1 MRGLPRRFGRAQTYE
16 RRSGG
21 RTEGTPCQDCGK
33 ACRLAAQIFR
43 PCRCIAGGSAGLFI
57 RARLRARARGRTR
70 AERMKLTLRDL
81 EVRGKRVLV
90 RVDFNVPVEERDG
103 KIVITDDTRI
113 RESLPTIN
121 WLREHGAKTILMSH
135 FGRPKGK
142 RVDKYT
148 LRPVADY
155 LHTLINQPGIFSHDI
170 IGEVPEKIVAHMQ
183 EGDVALLQNLRF
195 HPGEEAND
203 PKFAEALAKLG
214 DLYVNDAFG
223 AAHRAH
229 ASTAGM
235 TKFVPKAAMGLLME
249 KELRYLHE
257 ELDRPGKP
265 FVVIMGGAKVSDKIG
280 VLKALMEKADTILIG
295 GAMANTFFKA
305 EGIPIGASLVE
316 SDKLDLARELLD
328 LAKKRGVKLLLPIDA
343 VETDEIRAGAT
354 IRNTSRLSPQH
365 GISDGWQAVDIGA
378 ATIALYQDEIAKGE
392 TILWNGPV
400 GIFEIPDFAEGTIAI
415 AEALAQSGATTIIG
429 GGDSVTAVKQAGL
442 ADKMTFISTGGG
454 ASLELLEGKELPGVA
469 ALSDKT

>member
-1 MRGLPRRFGRAQTYE
+1 MP
-16 RRSGG
+16 
-21 RTEGTPCQDCGK
+21 
-33 ACRLAAQIFR
+33 
-43 PCRCIAGGSAGLFI
+43 
-57 RARLRARARGRTR
+57 
-70 AERMKLTLRDL
+70 KLSVRDL
-81 EVRGKRVLV
+81 DVRGKRVLV
-90 RVDFNVPVEERDG
+90 RVDFNVPTENRSG
-103 KIVITDDTRI
+103 KVRITDDTRI

-121 WLREHGAKTILMSH
+121 YLRKHGAKTILMAH
-135 FGRPKGK
+135 FGRPNGK
-142 RVDKYT
+142 PVPKYS
-148 LRPVADY
+148 LRPIGEH
-155 LHTLINQPGIFSHDI
+155 LHSLIHQPVIFSHDT
-170 IGEVPEKIVAHMQ
+170 IGEVPEKIIAHMDN
-183 EGDVALLQNLRF
+183 GDVALLENVRF
-195 HPGEEAND
+195 QPEEETND

-229 ASTAGM
+229 ASTAGI
-235 TKFVPKAAMGLLME
+235 TKFVAKSTMGLLME
-249 KELRYLHE
+249 KELKHLRE
-257 ELDRPGKP
+257 GLDKPSKP
-265 FVVIMGGAKVSDKIG
+265 FVVILGGAKVSDKIG
-280 VLKALMEKADTILIG
+280 VLKALMEKADAILIG
-295 GAMANTFFKA
+295 GAMANTFLKA
-305 EGIPIGASLVE
+305 QGIPVGASRVE
-316 SDKLDLARELLD
+316 SDKVALAREILD
-328 LAKKRGVKLLLPIDA
+328 LAKKHGVTFLLPVDA
-343 VETDEIRAGAT
+343 VEAEEIRAGT
-354 IRNTSRLSPQH
+354 PIRNTSRLSPQH